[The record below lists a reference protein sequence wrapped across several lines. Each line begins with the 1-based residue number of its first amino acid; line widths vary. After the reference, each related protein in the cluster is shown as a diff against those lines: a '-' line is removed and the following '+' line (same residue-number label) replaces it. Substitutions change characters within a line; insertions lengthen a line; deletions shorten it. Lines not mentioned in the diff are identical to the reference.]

1 MTSSNKDFLLGI
13 VIPLKSKVVS
23 KNWLDVTEALQKTL
37 GSIQNQTIEQVM
49 TVVVCHEVPDIPI
62 RHCQGFQFISVDQFP
77 PPNVKG
83 LERKPRQLLYEKDR
97 TQKINIGVKA
107 LLERGCTHIFSLDA
121 DDLIHRDFTQTI
133 KNNASAQAILLKRGF
148 LNFQQYNVV
157 NYTES
162 FDVFCGSCCVMN
174 ASTVYLQRDN
184 ELYTFFEWYS
194 HPNYE
199 KSLKMIGME
208 YVVPEEYIVM
218 YMREHGE
225 NISADADA
233 LPRISLSLTWQDIKY
248 IVWRTTRTAKRYLL
262 AKFRSL
268 SVPKDINSQFGL

>member
-23 KNWLDVTEALQKTL
+23 NSWSDVTNALSKTL
-37 GSIQNQTIEQVM
+37 NSILNQTNKQVKSI
-49 TVVVCHEVPDIPI
+49 VVCHEIPDIPLENSESI
-62 RHCQGFQFISVDQFP
+62 KFVSVEQFS
-77 PPNVKG
+77 PPNIRG
-83 LERKPRQLLYEKDR
+83 LGRNKRQLLYEKDR

-107 LLERGCTHIFSLDA
+107 LLEKGCTHIFSLDA

-225 NISADADA
+225 NISADDDA
-233 LPRISLSLTWQDIKY
+233 SPALSLSLSWRDIKHF
-248 IVWRTTRTAKRYLL
+248 ITRMAYKTKRYWL

-268 SVPKDINSQFGL
+268 SVPKNINSQFGL